1 MEGIYLKI
9 SILQIKIMV
18 LMNQEGNCEM
28 ISDDM
33 NLHQVKQ
40 VSVSNH

>member
-9 SILQIKIMV
+9 SILQSNIMV
-18 LMNQEGNCEM
+18 LMNQEGNREM

-33 NLHQVKQ
+33 NLNQVEQ